1 MEERENPTESPLSE
15 AEKTRETDLNLLF
28 PGRDV
33 DLNRLFPDDG
43 TKKLLQDLRRNRREI
58 DRFIKSL
65 HMEEE

>member
-1 MEERENPTESPLSE
+1 MEEKENLTESPLSE
-15 AEKTRETDLNLLF
+15 VEKTRETDLNLLF
-28 PGRDV
+28 PGRNI